1 MTKPRH
7 SASGDQ
13 SATCLAILLGMVL
26 GALYAI
32 THIGKRG
39 AVRRKDLAQ
48 MGGGSLELEIE
59 ASLEAAKSKAR
70 QRMQADENQAVSQ
83 IESD

>member
-1 MTKPRH
+1 MTKSPN
-7 SASGDQ
+7 SAVLDQ
-13 SATCLAILLGMVL
+13 NATCLAILLGMIL

-48 MGGGSLELEIE
+48 IGGGSLELEIE
-59 ASLEAAKSKAR
+59 ASLHDAKARAR
-70 QRMQADENQAVSQ
+70 QRLKDGS
-83 IESD
+83 